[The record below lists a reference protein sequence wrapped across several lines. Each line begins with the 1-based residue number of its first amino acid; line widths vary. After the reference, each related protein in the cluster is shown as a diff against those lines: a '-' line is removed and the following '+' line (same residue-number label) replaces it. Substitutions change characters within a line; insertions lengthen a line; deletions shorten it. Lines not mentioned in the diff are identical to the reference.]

1 MLLLI
6 FFAALLTLYPGSGLA
21 KFFQLMFNVDHLHLD
36 YRFILLVFGFA
47 NLVICIFIEKAI
59 VERRW
64 LKNLLH
70 FVIGKKQPKN
80 KFKIIQREMNQNG
93 WPNVDPMEF

>member
-1 MLLLI
+1 
-6 FFAALLTLYPGSGLA
+6 
-21 KFFQLMFNVDHLHLD
+21 MFNVNHLHLD
-36 YRFILLVFGFA
+36 YRLILLLFAFA
-47 NLVICIFIEKAI
+47 NLLICIFIEKAI

-70 FVIGKKQPKN
+70 FVIRKKQPKN
-80 KFKIIQREMNQNG
+80 KFKIIQREMNQDG